1 MQQALLNKKIIFMNF
16 LTKRCVTKLKKPIT
30 FVELVVG
37 LG

>member
-1 MQQALLNKKIIFMNF
+1 MNNFYEIFN
-16 LTKRCVTKLKKPIT
+16 KRCVTKLKKAIT

>member
-1 MQQALLNKKIIFMNF
+1 MNNF
-16 LTKRCVTKLKKPIT
+16 YEFFNKRCVTKLKKAIT